1 MNNSKNKNKNL
12 IYLIIVII
20 SIFIIIYFLIK
31 QIRLKYYNYNNI
43 DNFYN
48 FDKDYYENVN
58 YEYESYNYGDLEY
71 TTPLQCEKHFN
82 FMKDPNF
89 PRTKGCYIKLDDLKK
104 YYNPY
109 LKNCPD
115 IWNYNIEI
123 DGVQY
128 CRRDG
133 SNLPI
138 NNLN

>member
-1 MNNSKNKNKNL
+1 MNNSKNKNL

-20 SIFIIIYFLIK
+20 IFIIIYFLIK
-31 QIRLKYYNYNNI
+31 QIRIKYYNYNNI

-48 FDKDYYENVN
+48 YNKNYYENIN
-58 YEYESYNYGDLEY
+58 YEYKPSDYGDLEY
-71 TTPLQCEKHFN
+71 TTPLECDRYFN
-82 FMKDPNF
+82 FMKDPNL
-89 PRTKGCYIKLDDLKK
+89 PQTKGCYIKLDDMKK

-128 CRRDG
+128 CRRNG
-133 SNLPI
+133 ANLPI
-138 NNLN
+138 IV

>member
-1 MNNSKNKNKNL
+1 MNNT
-12 IYLIIVII
+12 IYLIVII
-20 SIFIIIYFLIK
+20 IFFCIIYFVIK
-31 QIRLKYYNYNNI
+31 QIKIKYYNNI

-48 FDKDYYENVN
+48 FDKAYYDNINYQYKPDDYR
-58 YEYESYNYGDLEY
+58 DLAY
-71 TTPLQCEKHFN
+71 TTPLECDPHFE
-82 FMKDPNF
+82 FMIDPNL
-89 PRTKGCYIKLDDLKK
+89 PQTKGCYIKLDDMKK

-133 SNLPI
+133 SNLP
-138 NNLN
+138 LVM